1 MCGIC
6 GILDLTGG
14 AASATSGRRAGA
26 MLSLLTHRGPHES
39 RLEAVPSGS
48 IGATRLAIRGVD
60 NGSQPMIDPA
70 TGVVV
75 ACNGEID
82 NHRELRAHLESRG
95 HRIEL
100 DTDIAV
106 IPALYLEHGEAF
118 PEHLVGSFAAAV
130 WDPRVRRLLLV
141 RDRAGE
147 KPLFYGVFGAEVSFA
162 SEIASLLEDGRISAA
177 LDDAAIAHYL
187 RFGCFAAPAA
197 PLANARRVAP
207 GEIVAIDAAGVRR
220 RRYWRLRFAEDPTG
234 PPTLDE
240 FDRIFRAG
248 VTRQLDADVPR
259 GVFLSGGLDSALV
272 ATVARSVRPDLP
284 MHAYTVRFAEA
295 SYDED
300 DGAKETARRL
310 ALPWVAVDVAAR
322 DFPEEIAKLVATS
335 GEPLGDPAW
344 VPVAKLA
351 RRAVEDVRLVLVGEG
366 ADELFGGYPTYL
378 GAVFAERYG
387 RIPAPF
393 RAMIARAVRAW
404 PVSDKKVT
412 VSYLLKRFV
421 DADGLDGLERHLL
434 WTSQVPPHLLARL
447 GVPPVEPVARPRRD
461 GPLLDAL
468 QENDLETSLAEGLL
482 TKADRATMGSAIEL
496 RAPYLDVDVMEAAAR
511 LPRHERVRGL
521 TTKVFLKRYA
531 TRYLPREVVYRR
543 KRGLSVP
550 LAAWLRG
557 PLHDWAD
564 GLLGSDRL
572 REAGIAPGKA
582 RELLAD
588 HRARRADLAR
598 PLWTILVLSVWLA
611 WLAGIPAARP
621 RYDETRASS

>member
-6 GILDLTGG
+6 GIVATAREGPPP
-14 AASATSGRRAGA
+14 SAERRAAA
-26 MLSLLTHRGPHES
+26 MLHLLTHRGPHES
-39 RLEAVPSGS
+39 RLEALPTGS

-60 NGSQPMIDPA
+60 NGSQPMVDAA

-82 NHRELRAHLESRG
+82 NHAELRARLAARG
-95 HRIEL
+95 HRIAL

-106 IPALYLEHGEAF
+106 IPALYLEYGDAF
-118 PEHLVGSFAAAV
+118 PEHMVGSFAAAV
-130 WDPRVRRLLLV
+130 WDPRERRLLLA
-141 RDRAGE
+141 RDRGGE
-147 KPLFYGVFGAEVSFA
+147 KPLFYATVGGEISFA
-162 SEIASLLEDGRISAA
+162 SEIASLLEDGRIPAT
-177 LDDAAIAHYL
+177 LDEDAIRHYL

-197 PLANARRVAP
+197 PIADARRVAP
-207 GEIVAIDAAGVRR
+207 GEIVTIDGSGVRR
-220 RRYWRLRFAEDPTG
+220 RRYWRLRFAEDPGG
-234 PPTLDE
+234 PPTLDA
-240 FDRIFRAG
+240 FDRVFRAA
-248 VTRQLDADVPR
+248 VARQMEADVPR

-272 ATVARSVRPDLP
+272 ATVARQVRPDLP
-284 MHAYTVRFAEA
+284 MHAYTVRFAAA

-300 DGAKETARRL
+300 EGARETAARL
-310 ALPWVAVDVAAR
+310 GLPWTPVDVAAS
-322 DFPEEIAKLVATS
+322 DFPGEIEKLVATS

-366 ADELFGGYPTYL
+366 ADELFGGYPTYP
-378 GAVFAERYG
+378 GALLAERYG
-387 RIPAPF
+387 RLPAAL
-393 RAMIARAVRAW
+393 RGLVARAVRAW

-447 GVPPVEPVARPRRD
+447 GVPPAEPAVRPRRD
-461 GPLLDAL
+461 APLLDAL
-468 QENDLETSLAEGLL
+468 QQNDLETSLAEGLL

-496 RAPYLDVDVMEAAAR
+496 RAPYLDVDVMETAAK
-511 LPRHERVRGL
+511 LPREARVRGL

-531 TRYLPREVVYRR
+531 TRYIPREVVYRR

-550 LAAWLRG
+550 LPAWLRG
-557 PLHDWAD
+557 PLHGWAD

-572 REAGIAPGKA
+572 REAGIVPAKA

-588 HRARRADLAR
+588 HTARRADLAR
-598 PLWTILVLSVWLA
+598 PLWTILVLSAWLD
-611 WLAGIPAARP
+611 WLAGARSA
-621 RYDETRASS
+621 RTRRDEARASS